1 MATAGT
7 SGVTANRAELIAIA
21 NAVATEKMIDKGI
34 VIEAMEDAIQR
45 AARARYGAENDIRAK
60 LDPNTG
66 DLRLWRVV
74 EVVEA
79 VDDYFKQVNLK
90 EAEKLQKG
98 AVVGD
103 YIVDPLP
110 PIEFGRIAAQAAK
123 QVIFQKVRD
132 AERERQYEEFK
143 DRMGEIITGVVKRVE
158 FGHVVVDLGRAEGV
172 IRRDQQIPREV
183 VRVNDRIRSLILNV
197 RRENRGP
204 QIFLSRAHPD
214 FMKKLFAQEVPEI
227 YDGIIEI
234 KAAARDPG
242 SRAKIGVISH
252 DSSIDPVGACVG
264 MKGSRVQAVVQEMQ
278 GEKIDIIPWSPDTAT
293 FVVNALQPASVS
305 RVVIDEEEDR
315 IEVVVPDDQLSLAIG
330 RRGQNVRLAS
340 QLTAKAIDILTEADA
355 SEKRQK
361 EFVERSALF
370 EKELDV
376 DETLAQLL
384 VAEGFGSLEEVA
396 YVGVDEIASIEGFDD
411 DLAAELQSRATEALD
426 RREST
431 NREERRGLGVDDALA
446 ALPHLNEAMLVTLGK
461 AGIKTLDDLAD
472 LATDELIQKKRQEQ
486 RRRAEDA
493 PKRVEDKGGVLG
505 EYGLS
510 EAQGNEI
517 IMAARAHWFEDEA
530 TEEADAEAEEAPAAD
545 APAADASEEKD
556 A

>member
-1 MATAGT
+1 MANTIA
-7 SGVTANRAELIAIA
+7 ANKAELLAIA
-21 NAVATEKMIDKGI
+21 NAVAAEKMIDKAI
-34 VIEAMEDAIQR
+34 VIEALEEAIQR

-60 LDPNTG
+60 LDTQTG

-74 EVVEA
+74 EVVED
-79 VDDYFKQVNLK
+79 VEDYFKQVDLK
-90 EAEKLQKG
+90 QADKLQKG

-103 YIVDPLP
+103 FIVDPLP
-110 PIEFGRIAAQAAK
+110 AVDLGRIDAQSAK

-132 AERERQYEEFK
+132 AERERQFEEFK
-143 DRMGEIITGVVKRVE
+143 DRTGEIITGVVKSVE

-183 VRVNDRIRSLILNV
+183 VRGGDRVRALIMKV
-197 RRENRGP
+197 QRENRGP
-204 QIFLSRAHPD
+204 QILLSRAHPD

-227 YDGIIEI
+227 YDGVIEI

-278 GEKIDIIPWSPDTAT
+278 GEKIDIIPWSEDTAT
-293 FVVNALQPASVS
+293 FIVNALQPATVS
-305 RVVIDEEEDR
+305 RVVIDEEEGR

-340 QLTAKAIDILTEADA
+340 QLTGRGIDIMTEAES

-361 EFVERSALF
+361 EFVERSEMF
-370 EKELDV
+370 QQELDV

-384 VAEGFGSLEEVA
+384 VAEGFSELEEVA
-396 YVGVDEIASIEGFDD
+396 YVDPSEIAAIEGFDEG
-411 DLAAELQSRATEALD
+411 LAEELQSRAQEALD
-426 RREST
+426 RREEA
-431 NREERRGLGVDDALA
+431 NRAERRELGVEDALA
-446 ALPHLNEAMLVTLGK
+446 ELPVLTEAMLVVLGK

-472 LATDELIQKKRQEQ
+472 LATDELIQKAREP
-486 RRRAEDA
+486 RRNERSDREM
-493 PKRVEDKGGVLG
+493 RRNRTEDKAGVLAVF
-505 EYGLS
+505 GLS
-510 EAQGNEI
+510 EEQGNEI
-517 IMAARAHWFEDEA
+517 IMAARAHWFDDEDS
-530 TEEADAEAEEAPAAD
+530 APASDIIEED
-545 APAADASEEKD
+545 AIAADGSQ
-556 A
+556 

>member
-1 MATAGT
+1 MATA
-7 SGVTANRAELIAIA
+7 TANRAELIAIA
-21 NAVATEKMIDKGI
+21 NSVAAEKMIDRAI

-45 AARARYGAENDIRAK
+45 AARTRYGQEMDIRAK
-60 LDPNTG
+60 LDPNSG

-74 EVVEA
+74 EVVEL
-79 VDDYFKQVNLK
+79 VDDLYKQVSEKDAQKLK
-90 EAEKLQKG
+90 KG

-103 YIVDPLP
+103 FLVDPLP
-110 PIEFGRIAAQAAK
+110 PIEFGRIQAQASK

-132 AERERQYEEFK
+132 AERERQFEEFK
-143 DRMGEIITGVVKRVE
+143 DRQGEIITGVVKRVE
-158 FGHVVVDLGRAEGV
+158 FGHIVVDLGRAEGV

-227 YDGIIEI
+227 YDGIITI
-234 KAAARDPG
+234 QAAARDPG
-242 SRAKIGVISH
+242 SRAKIGVISR

-278 GEKIDIIPWSPDTAT
+278 GEKIDIIPWSPDIAT

-305 RVVIDEEEDR
+305 RVVIDEEEER

-340 QLTAKAIDILTEADA
+340 QLTGKAIDILTEADA

-361 EFVERSALF
+361 EFVANSDLF
-370 EKELDV
+370 QQELDV

-384 VAEGFGSLEEVA
+384 VAEGFTNLEEVA
-396 YVGVDEIASIEGFDD
+396 YVEIDELAAIEGFDD
-411 DLAAELQSRATEALD
+411 DLAQELQSRAQEALD
-426 RREST
+426 RREQN
-431 NREERRGLGVDDALA
+431 NREQRRALGVDDALIDMPY
-446 ALPHLNEAMLVTLGK
+446 LTEAMLVTLGK

-472 LATDELIQKKRQEQ
+472 LATDELVEKKRAEQ
-486 RRRAEDA
+486 RRRNDET
-493 PKRVEDKGGVLG
+493 KRPEPKGGILA

-510 EAQGNEI
+510 DEQGNEI
-517 IMAARAHWFEDEA
+517 IMAARAHWFADE
-530 TEEADAEAEEAPAAD
+530 EEAPAAESSDETQDVAGGDD
-545 APAADASEEKD
+545 AATEDHQA
-556 A
+556 

>member
-1 MATAGT
+1 MATAV
-7 SGVTANRAELIAIA
+7 SANKAELLAIA
-21 NAVATEKMIDKGI
+21 DSVAREKLIDKAI
-34 VIEAMEDAIQR
+34 VVEALEEAIQR
-45 AARARYGAENDIRAK
+45 AAKTRYGAENDIRAK
-60 LDPNTG
+60 LDPNSG

-79 VDDYFKQVNLK
+79 VDDYFKQVSVK
-90 EAEKLQKG
+90 DAQKLQPG

-110 PIEFGRIAAQAAK
+110 PIEFGRIQAQASK
-123 QVIFQKVRD
+123 QIIFQKVRD
-132 AERERQYEEFK
+132 AERERQFEEFK
-143 DRMGEIITGVVKRVE
+143 DRVGEIITGVVKRVE

-172 IRRDQQIPREV
+172 IRRDAQIPREV
-183 VRVNDRIRSLILNV
+183 VRVNDRIRSLIFKV
-197 RRENRGP
+197 VRENRGP

-293 FVVNALQPASVS
+293 FIVNALQPASVS
-305 RVVIDEEEDR
+305 RVVLDEEEDR

-340 QLTAKAIDILTEADA
+340 QLTGKAIDILTEDDA
-355 SEKRQK
+355 SEKRQR
-361 EFVERSALF
+361 EFLERSELF
-370 EKELDV
+370 QRELDV

-384 VAEGFGSLEEVA
+384 VAEGFGALEEVA
-396 YVGVDEIASIEGFDD
+396 YVEPGEIASIEGFDEE
-411 DLAAELQSRATEALD
+411 LAAELQSRAAEALE
-426 RREST
+426 RREAAA
-431 NREERRGLGVDDALA
+431 REERKSLGVEDALIDMPY
-446 ALPHLNEAMLVTLGK
+446 LTEPMLVTLGK
-461 AGIKTLDDLAD
+461 AGIRTLDDLAD
-472 LATDELIQKKRQEQ
+472 LATDELVQKKRVEP
-486 RRRAEDA
+486 RRRQET
-493 PKRVEDKGGVLG
+493 RERTEDKGGVLA

-510 EAQGNEI
+510 DEQGNEI

-530 TEEADAEAEEAPAAD
+530 PAAEAD
-545 APAADASEEKD
+545 APAGPASDNGEDANAEPSQ
-556 A
+556 

>member
-1 MATAGT
+1 MATAI
-7 SGVTANRAELIAIA
+7 SANKAELIAIA
-21 NAVATEKMIDKGI
+21 DSVAKEKLIDRAI

-45 AARARYGAENDIRAK
+45 AAKNRYGIENDIRAK
-60 LDPNTG
+60 LDPVSG

-79 VDDYFKQVNLK
+79 VDDYFKQVSVK
-90 EAEKLQKG
+90 DAQKLQKG

-110 PIEFGRIAAQAAK
+110 PIEFGRIQAQASK
-123 QVIFQKVRD
+123 QIIFQKVRD
-132 AERERQYEEFK
+132 AERDRQFEEFK

-183 VRVNDRIRSLILNV
+183 VRVGDRVRSIILNV

-252 DSSIDPVGACVG
+252 DSGIDPVGACVG

-293 FVVNALQPASVS
+293 FVVNALQPANVS
-305 RVVIDEEEDR
+305 RVVIDEEDDR

-340 QLTAKAIDILTEADA
+340 QLTGKAIDILTEADA

-361 EFVERSALF
+361 EFVERSAMF

-384 VAEGFGSLEEVA
+384 VAEGFTALEEVA
-396 YVGVDEIASIEGFDD
+396 YVEADELASIEGLEELVD
-411 DLAAELQSRATEALD
+411 ELQSRAQEALD
-426 RREST
+426 RREEA
-431 NREERRGLGVDDALA
+431 NREARRALGVSDDLSAIPYLT
-446 ALPHLNEAMLVTLGK
+446 EAMLVTLGK

-472 LATDELIQKKRQEQ
+472 LATDELVQKKRQEP
-486 RRRAEDA
+486 RRRNEDA
-493 PKRVEDKGGVLG
+493 PKRAEDKGGVLA

-510 EAQGNEI
+510 DEQGNEI
-517 IMAARAHWFEDEA
+517 IMAARAHWFEDE
-530 TEEADAEAEEAPAAD
+530 DAAPAASSED
-545 APAADASEEKD
+545 AVAESEQ
-556 A
+556 

>member
-1 MATAGT
+1 MATAI
-7 SGVTANRAELIAIA
+7 SANKAELLAIA
-21 NAVATEKMIDKGI
+21 NSVASEKMIDKGI
-34 VIEAMEDAIQR
+34 VIEAIEEAIQR

-60 LDPNTG
+60 LDAQTG

-74 EVVEA
+74 EVVET
-79 VDDYFKQVNLK
+79 VEDYFKQVDL
-90 EAEKLQKG
+90 AAGQKLQKD
-98 AVVGD
+98 AKIGD
-103 YIVDPLP
+103 FIVDPLP
-110 PIEFGRIAAQAAK
+110 AVDLGRIDAQSAK
-123 QVIFQKVRD
+123 QVIFQKVREAD
-132 AERERQYEEFK
+132 RERQYQEFK
-143 DRMGEIITGVVKRVE
+143 DRGGEIITGVVKSVE
-158 FGHVVVDLGRAEGV
+158 FGHIVVNLGRAEGV
-172 IRRDQQIPREV
+172 IRRDQQIPRELMRV
-183 VRVNDRIRSLILNV
+183 GDRVRALILSV
-197 RRENRGP
+197 RSETRGP

-293 FVVNALQPASVS
+293 FVVNALQPANVS
-305 RVVIDEEEDR
+305 RVVIDEEDDR

-340 QLTAKAIDILTEADA
+340 QLTNKAIDILTEADA

-361 EFVERSALF
+361 EFVQNSELF
-370 EKELDV
+370 QNELDV

-396 YVGVDEIASIEGFDD
+396 YVELGEIASIEGFDEE
-411 DLAAELQSRATEALD
+411 LGQELQSRAQEALE
-426 RREST
+426 RREEA
-431 NREERRGLGVDDALA
+431 NRQLRRDLGVEDDLA
-446 ALPHLNEAMLVTLGK
+446 TMPYLTEAMLVTLGK

-472 LATDELIQKKRQEQ
+472 LATDELVQKKRQEP
-486 RRRAEDA
+486 RRRAENA
-493 PKRVEDKGGVLG
+493 KSSERAEDKGGILA

-510 EAQGNEI
+510 DEQGNEI
-517 IMAARAHWFEDEA
+517 IMAARAHWFADEEQPASAGTEDA
-530 TEEADAEAEEAPAAD
+530 VAD
-545 APAADASEEKD
+545 SEQ
-556 A
+556 

>member
-1 MATAGT
+1 MAT
-7 SGVTANRAELIAIA
+7 TAPGAPGAVSANKAELLAIA
-21 NAVATEKMIDKGI
+21 DAVAREKLIDKAI

-60 LDPNTG
+60 LDPVSG

-74 EVVEA
+74 EVCEQ
-79 VDDYFKQVNLK
+79 VDDYFKQVSL
-90 EAEKLQKG
+90 EDAQKLQPG
-98 AVVGD
+98 AALGD
-103 YIVDPLP
+103 FIVDPLP

-143 DRMGEIITGVVKRVE
+143 ERAGEIITGVVKRVE

-183 VRVNDRIRSLILNV
+183 VRVGDRVRSLILSV

-242 SRAKIGVISH
+242 SRAKIGVISY

-264 MKGSRVQAVVQEMQ
+264 MKGSRVQAVVQELQ
-278 GEKIDIIPWSPDTAT
+278 GEKIDIIPWSEDLAT
-293 FVVNALQPASVS
+293 FVVNALQPATVS
-305 RVVIDEEEDR
+305 RVVIDEEESR

-340 QLTAKAIDILTEADA
+340 QLTGSAIDIMTEADA
-355 SEKRQK
+355 SEKRQR
-361 EFVERSALF
+361 EFVERSELF
-370 EKELDV
+370 QKELDV

-384 VAEGFGSLEEVA
+384 VAEGFGALEEVA
-396 YVGVDEIASIEGFDD
+396 YVELDELASIEGFDD
-411 DLAAELQSRATEALD
+411 ELATELQSRAAEALE
-426 RREST
+426 RREEAS
-431 NREERRGLGVDDALA
+431 REERRALGVSDELA
-446 ALPHLNEAMLVTLGK
+446 EMPYLTEQMLVTLGK
-461 AGIKTLDDLAD
+461 AGIRTLDDLAD
-472 LATDELIQKKRQEQ
+472 LATDELVQKKRPEQ
-486 RRRAEDA
+486 RRQRESNR
-493 PKRVEDKGGVLG
+493 PEDKGGILA

-510 EAQGNEI
+510 DEQGNEI
-517 IMAARAHWFEDEA
+517 IMAARAHWFEDEG
-530 TEEADAEAEEAPAAD
+530 EDAVAET
-545 APAADASEEKD
+545 SQ
-556 A
+556 

>member
-1 MATAGT
+1 MANAI
-7 SGVTANRAELIAIA
+7 SANKAELLAIA
-21 NAVATEKMIDKGI
+21 NSVASEKMIDKAI

-60 LDPNTG
+60 LDPDTG

-74 EVVEA
+74 EVVEQ
-79 VDDYFKQVNLK
+79 VDDYFKQVDLK
-90 EAEKLQKG
+90 QASKLKKD

-103 YIVDPLP
+103 FIVDPLP
-110 PIEFGRIAAQAAK
+110 PIDLGRIDAQSAK

-132 AERERQYEEFK
+132 AERERQHEEFK
-143 DRMGEIITGVVKRVE
+143 DRVGEIITGVVKSVE
-158 FGHVVVDLGRAEGV
+158 FGHVVVNLGRAEGV

-183 VRVNDRIRSLILNV
+183 VRVGDRIRSVILNV

-204 QIFLSRAHPD
+204 QIFLSRAHPE

-227 YDGIIEI
+227 YDGVIEI

-242 SRAKIGVISH
+242 SRAKIGVISR

-278 GEKIDIIPWSPDTAT
+278 GEKIDIIPWSEDTAT
-293 FVVNALQPASVS
+293 FVVNALQPAQVA
-305 RVVIDEEEDR
+305 RVVIDEEEER

-340 QLTAKAIDILTEADA
+340 QLTGKAIDIMTEADA

-361 EFVERSALF
+361 EFVARSELF
-370 EKELDV
+370 QNELDV
-376 DETLAQLL
+376 DETLSQLL
-384 VAEGFGSLEEVA
+384 VAEGFGELEEVA
-396 YVGVDEIASIEGFDD
+396 YVGIDELAAIEGFDEE
-411 DLAAELQSRATEALD
+411 LAQELQSRAQEALD
-426 RREST
+426 RREAAA
-431 NREERRGLGVDDALA
+431 REERQALGVEDALA
-446 ALPHLNEAMLVTLGK
+446 DMPHLTEAMLVTLGK

-472 LATDELIQKKRQEQ
+472 LATDELIAKKRVDQ
-486 RRRAEDA
+486 RRRRNEDS
-493 PKRVEDKGGVLG
+493 EDKGGILA

-510 EAQGNEI
+510 EEQGNEI
-517 IMAARAHWFEDEA
+517 IMAARAHWFEG
-530 TEEADAEAEEAPAAD
+530 EEA
-545 APAADASEEKD
+545 
-556 A
+556 